1 MNGQAAS
8 ALPATPEG
16 TLTLVVPAAQAKA
29 RAALK
34 RFEAAIQSVLD
45 SPLDADR
52 VVEWTTLR
60 AVVTAS

>member
-8 ALPATPEG
+8 ALPATPES
-16 TLTLVVPAAQAKA
+16 TLTLVGPRAQARA
-29 RAALK
+29 QAALK

-60 AVVTAS
+60 AVGLTS